1 MCPQDLD
8 APCFHLK
15 KASKTTEW
23 KKSQTKLNDLFCM
36 WNLSY

>member
-23 KKSQTKLNDLFCM
+23 KKSKTVN
-36 WNLSY
+36 